1 MIEKIIIILA
11 ILLLSLIYMG
21 SPNKGDQTVSPAVTE
36 AVIPITEPTKAPT
49 AAPTAEPTS
58 APTAAPTAEPTSAPT
73 AAPTAEPTSA
83 PDEHSDPNEGEAFT
97 DF

>member
-58 APTAAPTAEPTSAPT
+58 AP
-73 AAPTAEPTSA
+73 
-83 PDEHSDPNEGEAFT
+83 DEHSDPNEGEAFT